1 MAGPESQIKEL
12 ELYYEDDGVTT
23 GTLEQGTG
31 QTRHGFWK
39 YHSGGWHGGCGE
51 RLQPATRHTFS
62 VWADQLGSK
71 TLGCA
76 HLHESSMTNTV

>member
-31 QTRHGFWK
+31 QTRHGFGITTQVVGMGDVVK
-39 YHSGGWHGGCGE
+39 GSTSHKTY
-51 RLQPATRHTFS
+51 LFS
-62 VWADQLGSK
+62 LG
-71 TLGCA
+71 
-76 HLHESSMTNTV
+76 

>member
-31 QTRHGFWK
+31 QKRHGFWK
-39 YHSGGWHGGCGE
+39 YNS
-51 RLQPATRHTFS
+51 LI
-62 VWADQLGSK
+62 
-71 TLGCA
+71 
-76 HLHESSMTNTV
+76 